1 MQRRRGRPHGYRPN
15 GAEIYRLR
23 VRVHGFKRAEL
34 AAKVG
39 FSYDSIKSAELGN
52 NISELLA
59 ARLAKAPGVR
69 MSDISDWPEDDD
81 TGERRGDEGP
91 RLDAKTPG
99 RGNAG
104 PTS

>member
-1 MQRRRGRPHGYRPN
+1 MQRRRGRPSGYKPD

-59 ARLAKAPGVR
+59 ARLARALGVEVE
-69 MSDISDWPEDDD
+69 DIASPPDDD
-81 TGERRGDEGP
+81 TGSEPEP
-91 RLDAKTPG
+91 KALA
-99 RGNAG
+99 
-104 PTS
+104 S